1 MDDKLKNALDFA
13 NYAHVLHN
21 QKKLIKQKFIDNC
34 VHYYNAGKF
43 SITQDLIVYCLT
55 YKQKTCILL
64 DDNNIPIKIDNL
76 KEFTDA
82 ISQIYDKA
90 KEQYFEEYKKL
101 TSNKSVKG
109 LLDE

>member
-21 QKKLIKQKFIDNC
+21 QKKLIKQKFLDNC
-34 VHYYNAGKF
+34 VYYHNAGKF
-43 SITQDLIVYCLT
+43 TITPDLLVYCLS

-64 DDNNIPIKIDNL
+64 DDNNIPIKITNL
-76 KEFTDA
+76 KDFTDT
-82 ISQIYDKA
+82 ISTKYNQA
-90 KEQYFEEYKKL
+90 KEQYYEEYTKL
-101 TSNKSVKG
+101 TANKSVKG